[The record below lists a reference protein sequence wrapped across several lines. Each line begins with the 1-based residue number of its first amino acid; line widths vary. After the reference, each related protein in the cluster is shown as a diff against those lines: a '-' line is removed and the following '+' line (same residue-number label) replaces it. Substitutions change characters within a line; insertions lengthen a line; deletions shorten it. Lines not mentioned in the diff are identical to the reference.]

1 MSYLDNLPSQEREK
15 IRKRMRSPEEYERLR
30 EKVRGPEDLEHEMEK
45 NAEFAEVRLSLE
57 SDPQAQEKAKETVK
71 TSMTE
76 QGIEATLEKGFEAL
90 ADAIPRGQFDVV
102 VSEND
107 KGEPQIAVTGTEA
120 SSGNVAEV
128 FPLTQ
133 KLQQQILSS
142 FRLR

>member
-30 EKVRGPEDLEHEMEK
+30 EKVKGPEDLESEMEK
-45 NAEFAEVRLSLE
+45 NAEFAEARLSLE

-71 TSMTE
+71 ASMTE
-76 QGIEATLEKGFEAL
+76 QGIEATLEKGSEAL
-90 ADAIPRGQFDVV
+90 RDAIPRGQFDVV
-102 VSEND
+102 VTENE

-120 SSGNVAEV
+120 PSGNVAEV